1 VEIDENPFLL
11 AICPSCGKPMKM
23 PKGSKEQEEDK
34 MHCEELSS
42 NPVAIPT
49 GVRTMPD
56 NTFMYLDG
64 NMVSYTQDEYMKN
77 YGFDPDPVWKAIQKW
92 REEQMEKWKT
102 KC

>member
-56 NTFMYLDG
+56 NLLCIWTETWSL
-64 NMVSYTQDEYMKN
+64 
-77 YGFDPDPVWKAIQKW
+77 IL
-92 REEQMEKWKT
+92 KT
-102 KC
+102 ST